1 MERRLSCWVRAAV
14 ASSPVRQEV
23 IVSGTLGVLVS
34 TLIVGAVP
42 AGGDAAAHLYRTLL
56 VHGGT
61 FIWDNLWFSG
71 HYPLASYSFLYYL
84 LANAVGNLPLS
95 VAAVIATAVLFAVL
109 VVGEWG
115 RAARWPARIFAV
127 LCGGQLFTGAFDY
140 TVGFAMLLAT
150 LVLIQR
156 GRNRSAMLGSV
167 ATIAISPLAFLFLCV
182 VLVAVWIP
190 RHRLTWST
198 GRIAATLGVCAIA
211 ELVLQHVFPSPG
223 MYYPFGTWRLLV
235 VLAVSALG
243 IALALQSRERMGSR
257 IASLFLVWA
266 LTSIVAAA
274 VPSPVGHNVTR
285 LSTAVLPL
293 MLLASTLAG
302 FRPRW
307 LVALALGGA
316 TAIAVG
322 PYLSMIPQRTSAAG
336 STAAYWEP
344 AISFLRTHSSPQF
357 RVEVVPTNNH
367 WEAYYLPKSGI
378 ELARGWYRQLDI
390 ADNPALYRPT
400 LTAAAYRHWL
410 RGVAVK
416 YVVVTDLQPAAM
428 GAPREAALVSSGRA
442 GLRRVYASHVF
453 TIYELPHAT
462 PILSGSAPIELTAV
476 GHLAISG
483 WNARPGS
490 YTLRI
495 HYLPYWKS
503 ASGACVAPAAG
514 GMSRLVLRTAGRF
527 TLRIDPSIT
536 NLADTVLD
544 NHAGRC
550 STS

>member
-1 MERRLSCWVRAAV
+1 
-14 ASSPVRQEV
+14 
-23 IVSGTLGVLVS
+23 VLVS
-34 TLIVGAVP
+34 TLIVAAVP

-56 VHGGT
+56 VHSGT
-61 FIWDNLWFSG
+61 FVWDNLWFSG
-71 HYPLASYSFLYYL
+71 QYPLASYSFLYYL
-84 LANAVGNLPLS
+84 LANAVGNLPLG

-109 VVGEWG
+109 AVGEWG

-127 LCGGQLFTGAFDY
+127 LCGGQLFTGAYDY

-150 LVLIQR
+150 LVALQR
-156 GRNRSAMLGSV
+156 GRNRWAMVGTV

-182 VLVAVWIP
+182 VLAAIWIP
-190 RHRLTWST
+190 RHRLTWGA
-198 GRIAATLGVCAIA
+198 GRIAATLGVCATS
-211 ELVLQHVFPSPG
+211 ELALQHVFPSPG

-235 VLAVSALG
+235 ILAVSALG
-243 IALALQSRERMGSR
+243 IAVALQSRERMGSL
-257 IASLFLVWA
+257 ASLFFVWA
-266 LTSIVAAA
+266 LTSIAAA
-274 VPSPVGHNVTR
+274 EVPSPVGHNVTR
-285 LSTAVLPL
+285 ISTAVLPL

-307 LVALALGGA
+307 LVTLALAGA

-322 PYLSMIPQRTSAAG
+322 PYLSMIPQRTSATG

-344 AISFLRTHSSPQF
+344 AISFLHTHSPPEF
-357 RVEVVPTNNH
+357 RVEVVPTANH
-367 WEAYYLPKSGI
+367 WEAYYLPKGGI

-390 ADNPALYRPT
+390 ADNPALYQPT
-400 LTAAAYRHWL
+400 LTAAAYRRWL

-442 GLRRVYASHVF
+442 GLRRVYASHAF
-453 TIYELPHAT
+453 TIYELRHAT
-462 PILSGSAPIELTAV
+462 PILTGRSPAELTSV

-483 WNARPGS
+483 WNAQPGS

-495 HYLPYWKS
+495 HYLPYWQS
-503 ASGACVAPAAG
+503 TSGACVVPAAG

-527 TLRIDPSIT
+527 TLHIDVSIVT
-536 NLADTVLD
+536 LADKVLD
-544 NHAGRC
+544 NHAGHC
-550 STS
+550 